1 MPRRMLLAVP
11 RVIDCQ
17 GRKDALITRPSKLG
31 KNPHTDPLF
40 ACSPVRKHRGSI
52 TLS

>member
-1 MPRRMLLAVP
+1 MPRRMPLAVP